1 MDQYLYP
8 YYKKDIEEG
17 TLTSEEAKELL
28 ECMWVDM
35 AQFIDLYIN
44 PTGNEFQEGYAHW
57 EAVTV
62 GGQTPEGEDATNELS
77 YLFLESK
84 REFPMTYPD
93 LAVRIHSRT
102 PDRFLYEIALTVQDG
117 SGFPKLINDEE
128 VVPLNAIKGCPINE
142 ALDYAISGCTETR
155 MPNRDTYTPGCVYIN
170 FATALEM
177 LMNNGRLHYYG
188 DELIGLETGDPTRF
202 QTWEEFYDAYKAQ
215 HINLLQKAFQQQHI
229 VDRLRPQHFA
239 APLSSV
245 LHNLCMKNM
254 QDLHSEKIEGGV
266 DYSYFEFLGY
276 ATVVDSL
283 AAIKKLVFEEKRLT
297 MREVRDAMNANFVGY
312 EPIQEMLKNAPCYGN
327 NDPYADSIA
336 KDVDRFTQVEAEKS
350 SRDPR
355 RRPLCADHLARAF
368 RQDHRRH
375 PERPRCRVPLG

>member
-155 MPNRDTYTPGCVYIN
+155 MPNRDTYTSGCVYIN

-188 DELIGLETGDPTRF
+188 DELIGL
-202 QTWEEFYDAYKAQ
+202 
-215 HINLLQKAFQQQHI
+215 
-229 VDRLRPQHFA
+229 
-239 APLSSV
+239 
-245 LHNLCMKNM
+245 
-254 QDLHSEKIEGGV
+254 
-266 DYSYFEFLGY
+266 
-276 ATVVDSL
+276 
-283 AAIKKLVFEEKRLT
+283 
-297 MREVRDAMNANFVGY
+297 
-312 EPIQEMLKNAPCYGN
+312 
-327 NDPYADSIA
+327 
-336 KDVDRFTQVEAEKS
+336 
-350 SRDPR
+350 
-355 RRPLCADHLARAF
+355 
-368 RQDHRRH
+368 
-375 PERPRCRVPLG
+375 